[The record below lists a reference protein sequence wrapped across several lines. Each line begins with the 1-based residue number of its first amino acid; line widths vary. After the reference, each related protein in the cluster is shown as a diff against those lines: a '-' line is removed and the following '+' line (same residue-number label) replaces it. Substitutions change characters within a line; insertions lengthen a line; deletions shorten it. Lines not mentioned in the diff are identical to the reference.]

1 MLNQRDLLK
10 EAIADAKA
18 VKETAIANA
27 KSVLEE
33 TFTPHL
39 KSMLSAKLE
48 EMEQEDELDENLEIE
63 EQDIDMEEMNLDELL
78 STLNESE
85 EDESEEESTE
95 EEVEDGEEGDVEE
108 EEIDLENMT
117 EEDLTQYIESV
128 ISDMVEA
135 GELEPGDSF
144 EEEGAEETTAEDD
157 DMEIDIEDIEDD
169 ESIMEGFDTADA
181 AGDALDSTI
190 IPALQSLVNKGG
202 EMGRKAMEALE
213 TLGVGAGAALRNE
226 EEAVEETVEEME
238 MENGSEDFKEEIE
251 ELRAEL
257 NEVNLLNA
265 KLLYAN
271 KIYTSKNLSESKKLN
286 VLKAFDKAETVKE
299 AKIVYESLNQSL
311 DTKFKP
317 KSNISEIKSMASK
330 SAGVSNKRQPIVE
343 NQTFKRFQE
352 LAGLI

>member
-48 EMEQEDELDENLEIE
+48 EMEQEEEIDENLNTE
-63 EQDIDMEEMNLDELL
+63 EQDVDMEEMNLDELL

-85 EDESEEESTE
+85 DEESEDE
-95 EEVEDGEEGDVEE
+95 EEVEEEEVGDVEE

-117 EEDLTQYIESV
+117 EEDLTKYIESV

-135 GELEPGDSF
+135 GELEPGESS
-144 EEEGAEETTAEDD
+144 EED
-157 DMEIDIEDIEDD
+157 DMEIDIENIEDD
-169 ESIMEGFDTADA
+169 EDELEENLRPGYGVKDFGPMEDNPLG
-181 AGDALDSTI
+181 
-190 IPALQSLVNKGG
+190 
-202 EMGRKAMEALE
+202 KAMLTIAKAAKK
-213 TLGVGAGAALRNE
+213 AGMSVADFVRQQSKEDSLDEYKEDKESE
-226 EEAVEETVEEME
+226 EQL
-238 MENGSEDFKEEIE
+238 D
-251 ELRAEL
+251 ELRKEL
-257 NEVNLLNA
+257 KEVNLLNA

-299 AKIVYESLNQSL
+299 AKIVYESLNGSL
-311 DTKFKP
+311 DVKSKSR
-317 KSNISEIKSMASK
+317 SNINEIKSMASK
-330 SAGVSNKRQPIVE
+330 TIQSPNRKQPIVE